1 MKKQLA
7 SKIIV
12 NFNYTIK
19 ISFYFYQ
26 TLHDFEFLKVLG
38 KGTFGKVV
46 LCRERFTKR
55 LCAMKILKKNVI
67 IAKVKIF

>member
-1 MKKQLA
+1 MIKNSQF
-7 SKIIV
+7 SK
-12 NFNYTIK
+12 
-19 ISFYFYQ
+19 

-55 LCAMKILKKNVI
+55 LCAMKMLKKNVI
-67 IAKVKIF
+67 IAKVY